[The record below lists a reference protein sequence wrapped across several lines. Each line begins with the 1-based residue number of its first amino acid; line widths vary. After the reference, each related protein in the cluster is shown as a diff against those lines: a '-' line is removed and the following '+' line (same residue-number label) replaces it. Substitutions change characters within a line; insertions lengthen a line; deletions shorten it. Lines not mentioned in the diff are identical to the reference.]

1 MTTNKWKKV
10 KFFLYHLVKATN
22 PLVDQPDPLDVASF
36 CERVTHEPDGPQV
49 AVKLLA
55 YRIHSPQEKEA
66 LNALAV

>member
-1 MTTNKWKKV
+1 MTTNEWKKV
-10 KFFLYHLVKATN
+10 KFFLCYLVKATN